1 MRKILIFFLILASFS
16 CATLDNH
23 AKENQSI
30 EKGSA
35 FDESEKASS
44 VAYPDNNVIRANSEK
59 AEKLEENGNSQKEEL
74 NSQVLQ
80 NSKEE
85 KVVANLSDANN
96 TPNTTEVKEAKKEEK
111 KEEKTDAKRQET
123 PNQEKPNKEE
133 LEQNRKTEPSA
144 TTEKEKNA
152 EKVKSLIADEMA
164 LEDSSDLFTNSIK
177 IEPKK
182 EEKKAEKVLPFLE
195 ILKDIEELLSFFKK
209 SMPSVATAT
218 KQHVEKIEKDVKP
231 EKSSLEQTEKEKE
244 ETEPLESVAKKDED
258 VVADSLPAEDNSSSD
273 GLKDELNEETSSV
286 SPNEDALFDGF
297 NGDAE
302 PLHFDD
308 EDSQFSF
315 NDEGEAFNFDDEVQP
330 FNFDDENKTVTK
342 QNEDNKGQ
350 LSTIVDEEDKVNI
363 SRYTNIIKGQNIDFS
378 YPGEGWVYL
387 GEETSQKGL
396 SYVKRKMEDGKTFFT
411 FTAEN
416 EGNYVLNFSYFD
428 VFSGDFIVDA
438 VSVKVMPNNDGVQK
452 DSLVLEYQGKNGKK
466 PVETQPKKTPNEVNV
481 DADKVAIKAEELEK
495 KDDGKTQQS
504 SGVASAKNAGTLKP
518 TTSGNLG
525 NNAET
530 SGYKEPEVFVNVA
543 SISPENAKNTV
554 STEDVKKIID
564 EASEAISN
572 GNAKVA
578 LKRLDD
584 YFAVASTNM
593 DEAYFLRG
601 KAYELNT
608 DQKNIKMALSA
619 YKFLTKTFPNSPF
632 WNEADARIRY
642 IEKFFVKIK

>member
-44 VAYPDNNVIRANSEK
+44 VASPDNNVIRANSEK

-96 TPNTTEVKEAKKEEK
+96 TPNTTEVKEAKKAEK
-111 KEEKTDAKRQET
+111 KEEKADAKRQET
-123 PNQEKPNKEE
+123 PNQEKPSKEE
-133 LEQNRKTEPSA
+133 LEQNRKTEPST
-144 TTEKEKNA
+144 TTEKDAK
-152 EKVKSLIADEMA
+152 KVKSLIADEMA
-164 LEDSSDLFTNSIK
+164 LEDSSDLFANSIK

-182 EEKKAEKVLPFLE
+182 EEKKAEKVLPSLE

-218 KQHVEKIEKDVKP
+218 KQRVEKIEKDVKP
-231 EKSSLEQTEKEKE
+231 EKSSLEQTEKEKA
-244 ETEPLESVAKKDED
+244 EPLESVAKKDED
-258 VVADSLPAEDNSSSD
+258 VIADSLPTEDNSSLD
-273 GLKDELNEETSSV
+273 GLKDGLNEGTSSV
-286 SPNEDALFDGF
+286 SSNEDGSFDGF

-308 EDSQFSF
+308 EDSQFSL

-452 DSLVLEYQGKNGKK
+452 GSLVLEYQGKNGKK

-481 DADKVAIKAEELEK
+481 DADKVAINTEELEK
-495 KDDGKTQQS
+495 KDDAKPQQS
-504 SGVASAKNAGTLKP
+504 SSIASESNIEALKP

-543 SISPENAKNTV
+543 KINPENAKNTV

>member
-44 VAYPDNNVIRANSEK
+44 VASPDNNVIKASSEK

-96 TPNTTEVKEAKKEEK
+96 TPNTTEVKEAKKAEK
-111 KEEKTDAKRQET
+111 KEEKADAKRQEP

-133 LEQNRKTEPSA
+133 LEQNRKTEPST

-164 LEDSSDLFTNSIK
+164 LEDSSDLFVNSIK

-182 EEKKAEKVLPFLE
+182 EEKKAEKVLPSLE

-218 KQHVEKIEKDVKP
+218 KQRVEKIEKDVKP

-244 ETEPLESVAKKDED
+244 EAEPLESVAKKDED

>member
-59 AEKLEENGNSQKEEL
+59 AEKLEENENSQKEEL

-133 LEQNRKTEPSA
+133 LEQNRKAEPSA

-182 EEKKAEKVLPFLE
+182 EEKKAEKVLPSLE

-218 KQHVEKIEKDVKP
+218 KQRVEKIEKDVKP
-231 EKSSLEQTEKEKE
+231 EKPSLEQTEKEKE
-244 ETEPLESVAKKDED
+244 EAEPLESVAKKDED

-452 DSLVLEYQGKNGKK
+452 GSLVLEYQGKNGKK
-466 PVETQPKKTPNEVNV
+466 SVETQPKKTPNEVNV

-495 KDDGKTQQS
+495 KDDAKPQQS
-504 SGVASAKNAGTLKP
+504 SSIASESNIEALKP

-525 NNAET
+525 NNAEI

-543 SISPENAKNTV
+543 KINPENAKNTV